1 LKGLKDFPVN
11 ITAVITVSDN
21 GRSTGKLREEFHI
34 PAVGDI
40 RKVITNLSQIDDP
53 IKKMISYRFN
63 TSSDLDGHALGNLI
77 LTAMLDITGS
87 LKESINHLSKLLDV
101 RHTVLPISEDSDL
114 TLMAIDN
121 DGNIIEGE
129 EQITESPNKIK
140 RIFYKKE
147 PQVLPEVIKAINEA
161 DLIILSIGSLYTS
174 ILPNIICKEV
184 QLAIEDSKAPIM
196 YVCNAVTQPGE
207 TDNFT
212 VSDHV
217 NMLNS
222 YLPKRKIDVVIASNT
237 AIPKRMA
244 KKYENKEPKETCITY
259 DPEALIR
266 TYRCADCGKEVT
278 YDARNLDKLD
288 ASDTTTDGTTTE
300 FLDYEMAEATFGR
313 MLCKD
318 CMEKAQKELYE
329 KLMKPERRFR

>member
-1 LKGLKDFPVN
+1 MKKKVVVFGGGTGISFLLRGLKDFPID

-21 GRSTGKLREEFHI
+21 GRSTGKLRQEFHT

-40 RKVITNLSQIDDP
+40 RQVITNLSSIDDP
-53 IKKMISYRFN
+53 IKKMMSYRFK
-63 TSSDLDGHALGNLI
+63 TSSDLNGHAVGNLI

-87 LKESINHLSKLLDV
+87 LTESIKSLGKLLDV
-101 RHTVLPISEDSDL
+101 KHTVLPISEDSDL
-114 TLMAIDN
+114 TLMGEDEE
-121 DGNIIEGE
+121 GNIIEGE
-129 EQITESPNKIK
+129 EEITLAPNKIK
-140 RIFYKKE
+140 KIFYKKE
-147 PQVLPEVIKAINEA
+147 PKVLPEVIKAINEA

-222 YLPKRKIDVVIASNT
+222 YLNKRKIDCVIASNT
-237 AIPKRMA
+237 VIPKKMA
-244 KKYENKEPKETCITY
+244 EKYATEEQKDPVMIDYENLEKMNIK
-259 DPEALIR
+259 LIEDDLIIVEDNR
-266 TYRCADCGKEVT
+266 LRH
-278 YDARNLDKLD
+278 NSLKL
-288 ASDTTTDGTTTE
+288 SSII
-300 FLDYEMAEATFGR
+300 FSY
-313 MLCKD
+313 
-318 CMEKAQKELYE
+318 
-329 KLMKPERRFR
+329 LMR